1 MRIDLVAEG
10 LLDRRRFQA
19 WRADRRQA
27 LHHAVARAMRPV
39 GRDMAERARGRLR
52 AGFSVA
58 SPKFLRSMHAKV
70 LDRKRTEL
78 PALYV
83 GSKIPW
89 LGIHERGGTIQGR
102 MLIPLLPQHQR
113 IGRKAFARV
122 VDALVRS
129 GNAFFLKK
137 NGRTVLM
144 AENLAENAQPLAR
157 FRRAERARTGAKRL
171 KRGAEIPIAVLVS
184 RVALQRRFDL
194 RSAVRPDLPRLAS
207 AIRQAMSQ
215 R

>member
-1 MRIDLVAEG
+1 
-10 LLDRRRFQA
+10 
-19 WRADRRQA
+19 
-27 LHHAVARAMRPV
+27 
-39 GRDMAERARGRLR
+39 
-52 AGFSVA
+52 
-58 SPKFLRSMHAKV
+58 
-70 LDRKRTEL
+70 
-78 PALYV
+78 
-83 GSKIPW
+83 
-89 LGIHERGGTIQGR
+89 

-194 RSAVRPDLPRLAS
+194 RSAVRPALPRLAS